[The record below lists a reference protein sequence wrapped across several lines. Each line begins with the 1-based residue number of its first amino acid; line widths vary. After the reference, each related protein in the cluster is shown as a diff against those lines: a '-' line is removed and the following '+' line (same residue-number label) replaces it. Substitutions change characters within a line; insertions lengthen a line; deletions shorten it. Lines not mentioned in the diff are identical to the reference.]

1 MSFWYQGRESKL
13 VFGHINYEMPFRDA
27 WPSRDAKQGGVGSI
41 SWEESIWSWEY
52 PFGSHQCEGLI

>member
-1 MSFWYQGRESKL
+1 MSRWWCHLLRKNGREDADVSFWYQGRESKL

-41 SWEESIWSWEY
+41 S
-52 PFGSHQCEGLI
+52 